1 MAENTTKNSS
11 NGSNVSGTSSG
22 QPPRVVIVGG
32 GFGGLYAARTLHK
45 APLQVTVVDR
55 TNHHVFQPLLYQV
68 ATAGLSSEQIAAPI
82 RSVLRHQRNTEV
94 LMAEV
99 TGVDTEKRI
108 VHTSEHEL
116 PYDYLILATGT
127 RHSYFGH
134 PEWEQFAPGLKS
146 VADADAIRQKIL
158 TAFERAESTEDEA
171 ERTALLTFAIVG
183 GGPTGTELAG
193 QIAEIANNALA
204 SDFNHIDTHATQ
216 VLLLEAG
223 PKILPSFDDKLSTQ
237 SADYLERMGVSV
249 RTGAKVENV
258 DADGVIVNG
267 KRIRARTVI
276 WAAGNAASPAARWTG
291 VEMDRVGR
299 AKILP
304 DLTIPHHPE
313 VFIIGDTAAFEQDGK
328 PLPNVAQVAI
338 QMGKY
343 AAKSIM
349 LHVKG
354 KPALP
359 PFRYFNKGDM
369 ATVGR
374 RFAVYQLRELKTPSG
389 KHLFGKI
396 EFGGFFAW
404 LMWLGVHIAFLVG
417 FANRLIVLMQWG
429 WAYLTFQRGAR
440 LIMPDNP
447 TLPGPAPANSV
458 SANGSN
464 PAAPKSNAE
473 GAVHAV

>member
-1 MAENTTKNSS
+1 MTVNTEQN
-11 NGSNVSGTSSG
+11 NGKSMSGVASG
-22 QPPRVVIVGG
+22 QLPRVVIVGG

-45 APLQVTVVDR
+45 APVQVTVVDR

-82 RSVLRHQRNTEV
+82 RSVLRHQHNTEV

-108 VHTSEHEL
+108 VHTSERAL

-127 RHSYFGH
+127 RHSYFEH

-204 SDFNHIDTHATQ
+204 SDFNHIDTHSAK

-223 PKILPSFDDKLSTQ
+223 PNILPSFDEKLSAQ
-237 SADYLERMGVSV
+237 SAAYLERMGVSV
-249 RTGAKVENV
+249 CTNTKVENV
-258 DADGVIVNG
+258 DAGGVTVNG
-267 KRIRARTVI
+267 QCIPARTVI
-276 WAAGNAASPAARWTG
+276 WAAGNAASPAAKWTG
-291 VEMDRVGR
+291 TDMDRVGR

-304 DLTIPHHPE
+304 DLTIPNHPE
-313 VFIIGDTAAFEQDGK
+313 IFIIGDTAAFEQDGN

-349 LHVKG
+349 LRIQDKH
-354 KPALP
+354 ALP

-396 EFGGFFAW
+396 AFGGFFAW

-447 TLPGPAPANSV
+447 IQPGSL
-458 SANGSN
+458 SANPSASSG
-464 PAAPKSNAE
+464 
-473 GAVHAV
+473 